1 MANEVQVGTSEV
13 KKIGD
18 STYVRVPL
26 DVVRMFS
33 LTVGLKAS
41 FWRSA
46 EGGETIIRIA
56 DEKSGVETTH

>member
-13 KKIGD
+13 RKIGE

-26 DVVRMFS
+26 DVVRMHNIK
-33 LTVGLKAS
+33 VGLKAS
-41 FWRSA
+41 FWRAA

-56 DEKSGVETTH
+56 DEVTGVETTH